1 MEFLVE
7 SDKALEALL
16 LLTSLTPAS
25 PDLQKLVA
33 FENAFDRIFSVIE
46 SEGSLTNGGVI
57 VQDCLSLLANL
68 LRLNASNQSFFRET
82 GGVAKISHTLA
93 LALKEEASQDGINE
107 WNGPQRDKNLW
118 GFLSVIRL
126 FLIGGSVGTHMN
138 QSAFWQN
145 GVVSQVLEIAF
156 HPTLP
161 APIRAEALLTCAD
174 LIRGNENIQEKF
186 SQRDITFYVELPPTP
201 TTPSGSRS
209 NGQAKPSGP
218 TPVVVNVIQGLLD
231 LALAVSCPQPFDVRL
246 ASNECI
252 KASLHGHGAFRRH
265 FLQHAKD
272 GHESQRNQPDNVFSI
287 LLDDGTHLSI
297 DVWRQWIASVIL
309 FHLIHE
315 DYEAKTLAMGVAEGD
330 ASKGEEVVTCIQ
342 GLTANLISKA
352 QKSDDD
358 RVVTGYLMVLASWLF
373 EDPDAVNDFLQEGS
387 SIQALIQIILSPGQ
401 QKPLEAGLCAFLLGM
416 IYEFSTKDSPIPR
429 SKLHEILTSGLG
441 RDQYNDK
448 MTKLREHPYVRDF
461 EVLNQGGYEVDSTGQ
476 PAVYLD
482 KTFVDFLKDNFSRV
496 YRAFDRDPN
505 IEVSVVTN
513 GVQKGISR
521 ELVDSLKAQL
531 DEKIQALQKVESERL
546 TLEQKLGQEQAEHRR
561 SKESA
566 NLDFT
571 RLKTINE
578 SLQHSHE
585 DEISKIQTQHNVAL
599 STAKSETVDVRTQ
612 HDQQLSQL
620 ESTHK
625 AQLSATASS
634 VQKTVASIQAQ
645 TKRMKDD
652 AEELAARVRARHED
666 ELSDLQ
672 TELAKANKLLEKATR
687 DHDQDLR
694 TAHEEYQAERSA
706 LEGRV
711 RRAEER
717 ADEAEKRADDVL
729 KRAKEAEGEAKV
741 TKNQMVDVE
750 EARVKIQVELE
761 DLLMVLGDLEEK
773 RTQDKVCSSYT
784 FCLKKFS

>member
-1 MEFLVE
+1 MSLTRTNWP
-7 SDKALEALL
+7 LEALL

-33 FENAFDRIFSVIE
+33 FENAFDRIFDIIE

-138 QSAFWQN
+138 QNAFWQN
-145 GVVSQVLEIAF
+145 GIVSQVLDIAF

-186 SQRDITFYVELPPTP
+186 SQRDIKFHVELSQISI
-201 TTPSGSRS
+201 TPSGPKM
-209 NGQAKPSGP
+209 NGQAKLPGP
-218 TPVVVNVIQGLLD
+218 TPIVVNVIQGLLD

-252 KASLHGHGAFRRH
+252 KASLHGHGGFRRH
-265 FLQHAKD
+265 FLQHARD
-272 GHESQRNQPDNVFSI
+272 GHESRQNQPDNVFSI
-287 LLDDGTHLSI
+287 LLDHESNLSG

-315 DYEAKTLAMGVAEGD
+315 NYEAKNLAMGVAEGD

-358 RVVTGYLMVLASWLF
+358 RVVTGYLMVLSSWLF
-373 EDPDAVNDFLQEGS
+373 ENPDAVNDFLQEGS

-401 QKPLEAGLCAFLLGM
+401 QKPLEAGLCAFLLGI
-416 IYEFSTKDSPIPR
+416 IYDFSTKDSPISR
-429 SKLHEILTSGLG
+429 SKLHEILTSRLG

-461 EVLNQGGYEVDSTGQ
+461 EILGQGGYEMYNTGQ
-476 PAVYLD
+476 PAIYLD

-505 IEVSVVTN
+505 IEVSVTVAN

-521 ELVDSLKAQL
+521 ELVDSLKAKL
-531 DEKIQALQKVESERL
+531 DEKTQALQKVESERL

-571 RLKTINE
+571 RLRTINE
-578 SLQHSHE
+578 SLQRSHE
-585 DEISKIQTQHNVAL
+585 DEVSKLQTQHSVTL
-599 STAKSETVDVRTQ
+599 STAESATIDLRSQ
-612 HDQQLSQL
+612 HIQQLSQL

-625 AQLSATASS
+625 AQLSATATS
-634 VQKTVASIQAQ
+634 VQKTVSSIQAQ
-645 TKRMKDD
+645 TKRMKED
-652 AEELAARVRARHED
+652 AEEMAARIRARHEA

-672 TELAKANKLLEKATR
+672 AELTKANQQLEKAAR

-694 TAHEEYQAERSA
+694 TAYEEYQVEKSA
-706 LEGRV
+706 LAGRV

-717 ADEAEKRADDVL
+717 ANEAESRTNDAV
-729 KRAKEAEGEAKV
+729 KRAKEAEDRFKVAGKEMNEKEDAK
-741 TKNQMVDVE
+741 
-750 EARVKIQVELE
+750 VKIQAELE

-773 RTQDKVCSSYT
+773 RTQDKVCYI
-784 FCLKKFS
+784 FYC